1 MPDYTN
7 PPTPDEYSPFYAGY
21 VALVPEGGIIAHL
34 ERQATE
40 FGRLL
45 ESIPEDRGDH
55 AYAPGKWTI
64 KEVVGHLADA
74 ERVFA
79 YRALRFARGDA
90 TPLAPFD
97 EDAYVPPAAF
107 GARTLA
113 DLGAEFQAA
122 RLATIAL
129 LRGLPAEAWTRR
141 GIASGHEIS
150 VRALAWI
157 TAGHELHHRKILNE
171 RYGVR

>member
-1 MPDYTN
+1 MPDYDTR
-7 PPTPDEYSPFYAGY
+7 PAPDEYAPFYANY
-21 VALVPEGGIIAHL
+21 IALVPEGGVIAQL

-40 FGRLL
+40 FARLL
-45 ESIPEDRGDH
+45 ESIPEDRADH

-64 KEVVGHLADA
+64 KEVVGHLTDA

-97 EDAYVPPAAF
+97 EDAYVPAAAF

-113 DLGAEFQAA
+113 DLSQEFQAV
-122 RLATIAL
+122 RNATVAL
-129 LRGLPAEAWTRR
+129 FRGLPTEAWTRR
-141 GIASGHEIS
+141 GIASGHEVS

-157 TAGHELHHRKILNE
+157 AAGHELHHRKVLIE
-171 RYGVR
+171 RYGVG

>member
-1 MPDYTN
+1 MSDYTIA
-7 PPTPDEYSPFYAGY
+7 PGPDEYAAHYAPY
-21 VALVPEGGIIAHL
+21 VSLVPEGGILAQL
-34 ERQATE
+34 ERQATD
-40 FGRLL
+40 FARLL
-45 ESIPEDRGDH
+45 DSIPEERGDH

-64 KEVVGHLADA
+64 KEVVGHVCDA
-74 ERVFA
+74 ERVFT

-113 DLGAEFQAA
+113 DLGQEFQAV
-122 RLATIAL
+122 RNATIAFF
-129 LRGLPAEAWTRR
+129 RGLPTEAWTRR

-157 TAGHELHHRKILNE
+157 AAGHELHHRNVLIE
-171 RYGVR
+171 RYGVG